1 MRKAVPQQG
10 CPGGAAPGWHGLTRM
25 GAMIETLYEPQAE
38 LFRVI
43 GHPVRL
49 RVLELLC
56 ERDHSVPEMLAELA
70 IDAGSLAAELGA
82 LRHHRLI
89 SQQRTGSE
97 VAYSL
102 LTPSIAQVLTGGR
115 RVLHESLAEAES
127 LRLDARHDDRA

>member
-1 MRKAVPQQG
+1 
-10 CPGGAAPGWHGLTRM
+10 
-25 GAMIETLYEPQAE
+25 MIETMYEPQAE
-38 LFRVI
+38 LLRVI

-56 ERDHSVPEMLAELA
+56 ERDHSVPELLVALQ
-70 IDAGSLAAELGA
+70 IDASSLAAELGA
-82 LRHHRLI
+82 LRHHHLI

-115 RVLHESLAEAES
+115 RVLHESLAEAETV
-127 LRLDARHDDRA
+127 RLDARHSI